1 MKKTINYSA
10 KCPFCD
16 TYLHHAQDMTDAAG
30 QIVTKASHSFL
41 CCGHEF
47 GFSVRRTLAA
57 YQVSQAGGA
66 A

>member
-16 TYLHHAQDMTDAAG
+16 TYHHHAEPLTTPDGHPLATG
-30 QIVTKASHSFL
+30 YHHFN

-47 GFSVRRTLAA
+47 GFSVRQTLAA
-57 YQVSQAGGA
+57 YMSEKGQVMA
-66 A
+66 